1 MEPAEAWRLTDRLI
15 TEHGKGDPFAAAVR
29 ATRMAMIITDPRQDD
44 NPIAFVNDAF
54 CSLTGYDRD
63 EIMGRN
69 CRFLQGA
76 ETDRGAVKLLS
87 EAIQAR
93 RDIGIDLL
101 NYRKD
106 GTAFWNALYVSPVTN
121 EAGELLYFFASQLDI
136 TDRVDALQRT
146 QSEKDRFER
155 EVAARTR
162 DLTDALAAKTML
174 VHEVDHRVK
183 NNLQMISSLLTMQ
196 TRNITDPDAK
206 ASMEQM
212 LLRVEALGTVHRRLY
227 QSNNVE
233 RFDVA
238 EFARDLATDLI
249 RGSGRSDIHLHLD
262 LEAVEIPVE
271 KAPPVAL
278 MMNELLTNA
287 LKHAF
292 ADERPGRLS
301 SRSARM
307 RPISGSRSWTT
318 VSGCRASR
326 SVRIPSASASSKRW
340 PASSTPVS
348 AGSPPIPEPGSTS
361 VCRASWPTP
370 RSKRE

>member
-29 ATRMAMIITDPRQDD
+29 ATRMAMIITDPRQAD
-44 NPIAFVNDAF
+44 NPIVFVNDAF
-54 CSLTGYDRD
+54 CSLTGYGRD

-76 ETDRGAVKLLS
+76 ETDRGAVDLLS
-87 EAIQAR
+87 EAIKAR
-93 RDIGIDLL
+93 RDMAIDLL
-101 NYRKD
+101 NYRKN
-106 GTAFWNALYVSPVTN
+106 GTSFWNALYVSPVIN

-136 TDRVDALQRT
+136 TDRVDALRQT
-146 QSEKDRFER
+146 QNEKDRFER
-155 EVAARTR
+155 EVAERTR
-162 DLTDALAAKTML
+162 DLTEALAAKTML

-196 TRNITDPDAK
+196 TRSIVDPDAK

-212 LLRVEALGTVHRRLY
+212 LHRVEALGTVHRRLY

-238 EFARDLATDLI
+238 EFARDLATDLV
-249 RGSGRSDIHLHLD
+249 RGSGRADIQLHLD
-262 LEAVEIPVE
+262 LEPVEIPVE

-301 SRSARM
+301 VTVRPDQTHFGIKIVDDGVGMPGQPLGRNSFGKRLIETLARQLN
-307 RPISGSRSWTT
+307 
-318 VSGCRASR
+318 ASIGWQPADPGT
-326 SVRIPSASASSKRW
+326 RIDIRL
-340 PASSTPVS
+340 
-348 AGSPPIPEPGSTS
+348 
-361 VCRASWPTP
+361 P
-370 RSKRE
+370 RELADT

>member
-15 TEHGKGDPFAAAVR
+15 NEHGKGDPFAAAVR

-301 SRSARM
+301 VTVRPDATHFGIKIVDDGVGMPGQPLGKNSFGKRLIETLARQLN
-307 RPISGSRSWTT
+307 
-318 VSGCRASR
+318 ASIGWQPADPGT
-326 SVRIPSASASSKRW
+326 RIDIRL
-340 PASSTPVS
+340 
-348 AGSPPIPEPGSTS
+348 
-361 VCRASWPTP
+361 P
-370 RSKRE
+370 RELADT